1 MSLLSE
7 AMEKCVVMNAI
18 HIPDG
23 RGGFNTALT
32 DGARIEAAITLD
44 TSLAARVADQQGVKN
59 LYTVVTSKNI
69 NLQPQ
74 TIIKRLSDGKMF
86 KITSDGDDKHTPKSA
101 ALDMRVVTAKE
112 YVLGDK

>member
-18 HIPDG
+18 HTADG
-23 RGGFNTALT
+23 RGGYNTALT
-32 DGARIEAAITLD
+32 DGAPIEAAITLD
-44 TSLAARVADQQGVKN
+44 TSTAARLAEQQGVKN
-59 LYTVVTSKNI
+59 LYTVVTPKAV

-74 TIIKRLSDGKMF
+74 TIIKRLRDGKMF

-101 ALDMRVVTAKE
+101 ALDMRVVSAKE
-112 YVLGDK
+112 YILGDK